1 MSQKQ
6 THLVVITGLSGS
18 GKTVALRAL
27 EDFGYYAID
36 NLPVTLVSS
45 LLKEAQARGLSR
57 VAVSVDA
64 RTAGPL
70 TQLRDEL
77 SHLSKNALPGEVT
90 PASPVRLS
98 VLYLTATL
106 EAITRR
112 FGETRRPHPLASR
125 LGADA
130 SVRLVRL
137 SENELT
143 SPIGEASLDT
153 CMRAEQTLLAPLS
166 EIGRT
171 VDTSHLNAVQLRSR
185 IKDWLDLE
193 STGLSLLVQSFG
205 FKRGVP
211 LDADFVFDARFLANP
226 YYEASLRPMTGRDQ
240 PVIDFLTKEPHALA
254 FANSVSDFVKQWAAH
269 FSAEGRVAVGVAI
282 GCTGGQHRSVFVAE
296 KVAQA
301 LLNSSIPGISVRVR
315 HRDITV

>member
-1 MSQKQ
+1 MPQKQ

-77 SHLSKNALPGEVT
+77 SALSKNVSLSTDEAAAL
-90 PASPVRLS
+90 PVRLS

-125 LGADA
+125 LGAVA
-130 SVRLVRL
+130 SIGMMRDNINSLA
-137 SENELT
+137 
-143 SPIGEASLDT
+143 SPMGEASLDT

-166 EIGRT
+166 EMGRT

-226 YYEASLRPMTGRDQ
+226 YYEPHLRLLSGRDQ

-254 FANSVSDFVKQWAAH
+254 FANSVSDFIKQWAAH
-269 FSAEGRVAVGVAI
+269 FSAEGRVALGVAI

-296 KVAQA
+296 KVAQV
-301 LLNSSIPGISVRVR
+301 LNASIPGISVRVR
-315 HRDITV
+315 HRDVSA